1 MTAAVVGRQKKPAK
15 RVNYKISYEL
25 LARLK
30 AVSVIEDRS
39 DTAQLER
46 YIREGSDRWELENPA
61 KLEEYKTLADRYLS
75 ELGGDEKIE
84 PEVEES

>member
-1 MTAAVVGRQKKPAK
+1 MTGTPSTIVGRQKKPAK

-30 AVSVIEDRS
+30 AISVIEDRS

-46 YIREGSDRWELENPA
+46 YIRESSDRWELENPE
-61 KLEEYKTLADRYLS
+61 KIERYKALVDQFVA
-75 ELGGDEKIE
+75 ELGGDT
-84 PEVEES
+84 EE